1 MTNLGSDFGAWS
13 NVIGSSKSAAALP
26 SEFAGF
32 PRSSKGF
39 ADLPRDV
46 YAEPEAE
53 DVSRTTNGSSTM
65 LAVDLEVGTGG
76 FILLSSVTFLESTV
90 SMRNCH
96 ELSHIGLEE
105 FGKLLQLTLRERK
118 DVTDFTIYSFNYCNR
133 CAYTQE
139 SSRANNVIYHR
150 ECGII
155 LLFNKSVKLFYHSS
169 ISMVT

>member
-1 MTNLGSDFGAWS
+1 LVPQITNKLLT
-13 NVIGSSKSAAALP
+13 AALP

-32 PRSSKGF
+32 SRSSKGF

-46 YAEPEAE
+46 EPEAE
-53 DVSRTTNGSSTM
+53 AVSRTTNGSSTM

-105 FGKLLQLTLRERK
+105 FEKLLQLTLRERK

-139 SSRANNVIYHR
+139 SSRANNVIY
-150 ECGII
+150 
-155 LLFNKSVKLFYHSS
+155 YY
-169 ISMVT
+169 

>member
-1 MTNLGSDFGAWS
+1 LVPQITNKLLT
-13 NVIGSSKSAAALP
+13 AALP

-32 PRSSKGF
+32 SRSSKGF
-39 ADLPRDV
+39 ADLPRD
-46 YAEPEAE
+46 AEPEAE
-53 DVSRTTNGSSTM
+53 AVSRTTNGSSTM

-139 SSRANNVIYHR
+139 SSRDNNVIY
-150 ECGII
+150 
-155 LLFNKSVKLFYHSS
+155 YY
-169 ISMVT
+169 